1 MSRASLGLYGRNILL
16 FTNYGGIDPET
27 NLAGPNSVI
36 GLDAFTT
43 PNMRSY
49 GVTIN
54 ATF

>member
-1 MSRASLGLYGRNILL
+1 VYGRNILL

-27 NLAGPNSVI
+27 NLAGPNSVV

-54 ATF
+54 ASF